1 MAVGA
6 TLRVSLALFLRYSL
20 RQRAFFPA
28 HIQAP
33 DPSDATVR
41 LALQKLSDEQ
51 LDLLQG
57 VAEDRDKGISRI
69 LSERETAALEAY
81 RGALEA
87 TSA

>member
-1 MAVGA
+1 MLSRRRR
-6 TLRVSLALFLRYSL
+6 LRRLERSP
-20 RQRAFFPA
+20 AFQPP
-28 HIQAP
+28 P
-33 DPSDATVR
+33 DPSDAIVR

-51 LDLLQG
+51 LELLLG
-57 VAEDRDKGISRI
+57 VAEDRDTGICRI